1 MSIGNLYGV
10 ELAKV
15 FDTMYQGFID
25 YEEEFEFYAT
35 KAKALSAQS
44 IIELGCGTGNLAKYF
59 TEYFKPYLGL
69 DLSEHMLQLARE
81 KNPKTH
87 FMQADMRSFITGD
100 QFDLALITG
109 RSSSYLLSHTDL
121 LNTFES
127 ISKTLKSKGHLIF
140 DCIDAERFV
149 PYVDKNP
156 RVTHHSKVGSTKF
169 RRLSHWQIENR
180 QENLV
185 NWKADY
191 YRIEG
196 TKEVLL
202 GQDRVIFKAFTRKE
216 ISELL
221 EKEKYRVLSV
231 EDRSSYAFDT
241 FVVHAEK
248 NPTITPQDA

>member
-15 FDTMYQGFID
+15 FDIMYQGFID
-25 YEEEFEFYAT
+25 YEQEFEFYAT
-35 KAKALSAQS
+35 KAKALGTQS
-44 IIELGCGTGNLAKYF
+44 IIELGCGTGNLAKHF
-59 TEYFKPYLGL
+59 TQYFKPYLGL

-81 KNPKTH
+81 KNPKAN
-87 FMQADMRSFITGD
+87 FMQADMRSFSTTT

-109 RSSSYLLSHTDL
+109 RSSSYLLSHADL
-121 LNTFES
+121 SNTFKC

-149 PYVDKNP
+149 PFVDENP
-156 RVTHHSKVGSTKF
+156 AVTHHSKVGSTKF
-169 RRLSHWQIENR
+169 KRTSHWYIENR
-180 QENLV
+180 HENLV
-185 NWKADY
+185 NWKANY
-191 YRIEG
+191 YRLEG
-196 TKEVLL
+196 TEEVLL

-221 EKEKYRVLSV
+221 QKEKFKVLGV
-231 EDRSSYAFDT
+231 ENRASYAFDT

-248 NPTITPQDA
+248 NPTITP